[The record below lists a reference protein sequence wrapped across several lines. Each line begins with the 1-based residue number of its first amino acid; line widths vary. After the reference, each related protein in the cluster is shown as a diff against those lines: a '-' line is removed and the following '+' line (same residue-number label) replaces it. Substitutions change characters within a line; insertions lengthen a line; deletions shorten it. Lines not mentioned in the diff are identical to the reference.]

1 MTDVIDITPFG
12 ALTYKEYDDKRHPKD
27 FATVYELI
35 DPRNDKFRYV
45 GQTINPTERYHA
57 HINCAVNGG
66 GRKGDWLNEIIKAN
80 LLPRMIE
87 LEVVPVRDAKEAEI
101 RWVKLRLREG
111 FVLMNGEAKQF
122 TGPREPLYVGRGAFR
137 CPLCAGRRVMSVAGY
152 SANPTC
158 PSCAIMKLQPAN
170 QNAKRVAKAARA
182 MSDIG
187 D

>member
-1 MTDVIDITPFG
+1 MTEGTDITPYG
-12 ALTYKEYDDKRHPKD
+12 ALTYKEYDEKRRPKD

-35 DPRNDKFRYV
+35 DPRNEKFRYV
-45 GQTINPTERYHA
+45 GQTITPADRYHA
-57 HINCAVNGG
+57 HINNALSGG

-87 LEVVPVRDAKEAEI
+87 LEVVPILDARNAEI
-101 RWVKLRLREG
+101 RWVKRRLREG

-122 TGPREPLYVGRGAFR
+122 TEPKEPLYIGRGAFR
-137 CPLCAGRRVMSVAGY
+137 CPLCAGRRIMSVVGY
-152 SANPTC
+152 SANPIC